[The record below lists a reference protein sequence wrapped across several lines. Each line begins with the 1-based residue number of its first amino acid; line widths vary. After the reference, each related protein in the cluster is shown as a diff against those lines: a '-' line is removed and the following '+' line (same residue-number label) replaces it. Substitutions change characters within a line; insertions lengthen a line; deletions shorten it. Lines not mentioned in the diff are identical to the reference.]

1 MPASLDTWIN
11 RISEQELPVFKYT
24 IHAINDV
31 VASDDT
37 STAELAQIILRDASL
52 TARILRVANSPLYN
66 PSSSAINTV
75 SRAIVFIG
83 FNLVRDITLSLA
95 VIDALLGGHE
105 KQRVLQLMARA
116 FHAAVQARMFA
127 EQRGDDNPEIVFIAA
142 LLYHLGEIAFYCVS
156 DNVGEQIFRLIEESG
171 LKEDMAQKEVLGFTF
186 DQLTVGLTRGWHL
199 SDLLHSAINQPSLEN
214 PRIRDIVLSQKLAQG
229 TAKSWHSEETK
240 KIIQDISR
248 HMHQSLDVTRH
259 ALQDTANHAV
269 EMARLFGASAI
280 IRYLPVSP
288 QAQQADTEE
297 ETTEEEIFPRAD
309 HLLQLNI
316 LRDLAGMLEGKP
328 NLNLVLETILEG
340 IYRGTGMDRTLFAI
354 LSPDKSRLLGK
365 YALGQDN
372 RQFVTSFQLSLSKNP
387 LFQSLFAN
395 RRPVWIKNTQSDEH
409 AGNMDSQMRLSLAS
423 KAFYLGPVVI
433 GSKPIGI
440 IYADR
445 QPSDRPLDQESFESF
460 RHFCLQAN
468 LVIQQLAVPG

>member
-37 STAELAQIILRDASL
+37 STAELAQIILRDATL

-95 VIDALLGGHE
+95 VIDALLSSHE
-105 KQRVLQLMARA
+105 KQRVLQLMARG

-156 DNVGEQIFRLIEESG
+156 ENEGEQIFRLVEESG

-199 SDLLHSAINQPSLEN
+199 SDLLHSAINQPSLNN
-214 PRIRDIVLSQKLAQG
+214 PRIKDIILSQKLAQA
-229 TAKSWHSEETK
+229 TAKSWNSAQST

-248 HMHQSLDVTRH
+248 HLHKSIEVTRH
-259 ALQDTANHAV
+259 ELQDTANHAV

-280 IRYLPVSP
+280 IPYLPVLQQTR
-288 QAQQADTEE
+288 QASTDE
-297 ETTEEEIFPRAD
+297 ETSEQETFPQAD

-354 LSPDKSRLLGK
+354 LSPDRRRLQGK

-372 RQFVTSFQLSLSKNP
+372 RQFVTRFQFLLDKNP
-387 LFQSLFAN
+387 LFHSLFAN
-395 RRPVWIKNTQSDEH
+395 RRPTWIKNTQGDD
-409 AGNMDSQMRLSLAS
+409 AIGKMDSQMRLILAC
-423 KAFYLGPVVI
+423 KAFYLSPLFI

-468 LVIQQLAVPG
+468 LVIQQLAAPA